1 MTTPRGRHRKLRRNI
16 LHTVIATALLAGT
29 FTVVDQSINPAPANA
44 APGDPGSLDTSFASV
59 TPITGLKFTMGIQSN
74 GKIIA
79 TPDYGLPIARYNQDG
94 SVDSSFTFTATH
106 STSVFV
112 NPQDDSFFVTRFG
125 TSGSLVQKRLA
136 TGLTGSGTWDSAQKG
151 RGNYSQNFALIDAN
165 TLLVASEASINK
177 LNITTGASDAA
188 FASNVASNPIVG
200 YPTQVKIQTVAG
212 VKKILVST
220 TTGNFGGSLVRYN
233 LDGTLD
239 KVIFS
244 NKDFMTVEVVNVGGS
259 NMILAGE
266 RTEGTLHVFNEDGT
280 AATNQFAQN
289 IKAAANFGP
298 SAQGL
303 GPRSIVVDA
312 SGRIVVGGTFTS
324 PSQRLFRFNSDGTAD
339 SSFNSNVGTSF
350 PSDVTQVLVSS
361 PTTILVA
368 GAFGIKRVWSD
379 PPTIPILTGTT
390 VSADGLTVTLNYV
403 SNLGTNAPAAS
414 AFAVTNAGTT
424 IPVQNVAISNKSVV
438 LTLSSPIGKS
448 NPVTLSYTAPTADP
462 AAGNSAIEIST
473 GADEI
478 SFSLTTGQ
486 VTNSSTV
493 DQTGPIFVSGSTSV
507 DGLTVTAVFDET
519 LKSVTAIPSNFVVSV
534 NGEAVTPS
542 AVSMTGANLTLTL
555 ASAIERNQ
563 TVTLAYNPPAIDS
576 QDAGAAVQDNIGNR
590 TLAFTGKAI
599 TNNSSID
606 TKGPTLVSAVVASAG
621 TSITLTYNEA
631 LHTVLSDFSAF
642 TVTVDGQARAVT
654 AISRPTTTTISLTLA
669 SAVDGGA
676 AVSISYSAPDSNNA
690 LTNGAIQDSAGIDSL
705 SFTNFTGTNSSSVGR
720 PVISSVV
727 VSAVGTNIKVN
738 YNKSAAQPS
747 FTDFKWYLNGELIP
761 MSSSGL
767 GVSGPSVTFSPV
779 SPVITTRDV
788 VTYTYTEPN
797 QNSTTLRSVTNGAV
811 TNSSTVVDTTPP
823 TLTSA
828 VLATNGTYLTL
839 TYSEPLGTPMS
850 GNDALSVTAAG
861 SIYSVA
867 RSAVSGSSIF
877 LMLERPIPSGLDVR
891 FNYTAPVKQDLLRLN
906 PAIQDAAG
914 NDADLLTGRAVT
926 NNSTQPQDVT
936 GPKPTTLVYSGN
948 TVTITFDESLGSTTA
963 QVSRFTANVG
973 VDPAVVQAVAYLAPN
988 KVVLTLAETI
998 PADSRV
1004 TITYTP
1010 PASSSQTSNL
1020 AIQDGFG
1027 NDALSFMVSD
1037 KYLDS
1042 PWTWEAKATA
1052 NPNCRTN
1059 TESFMDSSRKRT
1071 MPNGVTY
1078 SIGVSGPNLCLDP
1091 YPESLSERGGIDQ
1104 QFASI
1109 GSSTDPGAFI
1119 HHPHPADD
1127 SECGPKTPGITE
1139 YCVRP
1144 DSFVTIKFDE
1154 PVTNPVMSFAG
1165 WGSAASSIS
1174 WSEMRLVTPNLT
1186 LTHLPGTVSTN
1197 ILLEQGGTYLRP
1209 GSFSPSTKCGNATG
1223 NGAGCGS
1230 FIINGTITEAK
1241 FSLVWA
1247 ANGNDWGNT
1256 DDWNIVTSVT
1266 EDFGYAPT
1274 TYDQGNA
1281 ASHVYGTLRLGSAVN
1296 PDNLGYLYS
1305 KINYEAVQSGAA
1317 IPAGEDALSSWP
1329 TVGAAGTQYVV
1340 PITFGGATK
1349 AMDACGWIDF
1359 NINGTFD
1366 TGERACTRNIAST
1379 ATTANLT
1386 WVVPQ
1391 DVKAGSTYSRIRLSH
1406 DQILMPY
1413 GKLASGEVEDYALT
1427 VGPPPLTA
1435 NPDVTS
1441 GGQDL
1446 NQTINLLTNPAGADT
1461 PGSAPIVASS
1471 VKLCAPPQV
1480 APNCNATSVTV
1491 AGVGTYTVS
1500 NTGVMTFDPLPTF
1513 TGTPAPLAYTVTDSN
1528 GVKDDSTYTPTVIAK
1543 PTAFADT
1550 TSGPQGVAQ
1559 SIVVTNN
1566 DSAAAGQDL
1575 VTPSVTLSCPA
1586 TPATPTCVR
1595 NANGTVTITGQ
1606 GTYSASAAD
1615 GTVVFTPLPTF
1626 TGTAKPVVYTVKDDL
1641 DQSATSTYTPTVIPA
1656 PVAVADTSKN
1666 GQDINQTINVLGN
1679 DTIPANGNPLDPTSV
1694 KLCALAD
1701 ASANPPVAAEVSPN
1715 CSLTSLTVP
1724 GEGTYTVNP
1733 TTGVITFDPEPGFT
1747 GPATRINYQVS
1758 DTGTG
1763 ANKQTTSSTINAT
1776 VVPAPTARP
1785 DTTTGGQGL
1794 PQSTNL
1800 LTNTAGSDSAAP
1812 GQGGNLVPTSV
1823 RLCDVSATP
1832 AEVAP
1837 NCTVAPGTP
1846 VVVDG
1851 VGSYVVDATGKIT
1864 FTPEPGFTGSP
1875 DPLPYTVADNY
1886 GVKASSTYTPNVVPG
1901 PDANP
1906 DTTTG
1911 GQGLPQT
1918 INLLTN
1924 PDGTDTAASGATLV
1938 ASSVKLCA
1946 ASEVAPNC
1954 TKTSVTIADVGT
1966 YSVDATG
1973 KMTFT
1978 PVAGFTG
1985 TPAPLAYT
1993 VTDSNGVK
2001 DDSTYTP
2008 TVIAKPTAFADTT
2021 SGPQG
2026 VAQSIVVTNND
2037 SAAAGQDLVTPS
2049 VTLSCPATPATPT
2062 CVRNANGTVTIT
2074 GQGTYSASA
2083 ADGTVVF
2090 TPLPT
2095 FTGTAKPVVYTVKDD
2110 LDQSATSTYTP
2121 TVIPAP
2127 VAVADTSKNG
2137 QDINQTINVLGNDTI
2152 PANGNPLDPTSVKLC
2167 ALADASANP
2176 PVAAEVSPNCSL
2188 TSLTVPGE
2196 GTYTVNPTTGVITF
2210 DPEPG
2215 FTGPATRINYQV
2227 SDTGTGANKQ
2237 TTSSTIN
2244 ATVVPAPTAR
2254 PDTTTGGQGL
2264 PQSTN
2269 LLTNTAGSDSA
2280 APGQGGNLVPTSVRL
2295 CDVSATPAEVAPNCT
2310 VAPGTPVVVDGVGSY
2325 VVDATGKITF
2335 TPEPGF
2341 TGSPDPLPYTVADN
2355 YGVKASSTYTP
2366 NVVPGPDANP
2376 DTTTGGQGLPQTINL
2391 LTNPDGTDTAAS
2403 GATLVASSVKLCA
2416 ASEVAPNCTK
2426 TSVTIAD
2433 VGTYSVDA
2441 TGKMT
2446 FTPVAG
2452 FTGTPAP
2459 LAYTVTDSNGVK
2471 DDSTYTPTVIAKP
2484 VARPDTTT
2492 GNKDVN
2498 QVVNL
2503 VTNPSASGADSAG
2516 VAGLNLD
2523 PSTVRLCT
2531 ISPAQT
2537 PPNCT
2542 ATTLTVAGVGTY
2554 TVDATGQMTFD
2565 PLPTFTGTPAPVKY
2579 IVKDETGQVA
2589 NSTYTPTVLAPPT
2602 VKPDTSVGPANTAQ
2616 TRNVITNTVN
2626 TSDTANSGA
2635 TLDLTSLAIAC
2646 PSVPATPSAIAPGLA
2661 AVAKPAAVTC
2671 TVGPNGEVIMA
2682 GQGTYTIDPAKPGF
2696 LIFTPEP
2703 TFTGTATGVSYSIT
2717 DSNGQVSSTT
2727 YTPTVIPAPT
2737 ARDDYS
2743 VAEQGA
2749 TQWISPVGND
2759 TSSTSAKLVPGTV
2772 LLCRT
2777 GEPPPDC
2784 EATEVVIP
2792 GQGTFTVSA
2801 YGVVKFVPEPGF
2813 TGTVTP
2819 LNYQVADSLGQKT
2832 DATIFVEVLPPPAPS
2847 ATMDTGSADYN
2858 KPVTLSP
2865 WLNDFA
2871 GTKPDGSESNLA
2883 APALVPTSIR
2893 LCTTVQTPPNCNA
2906 TRVTTVDGT
2915 YVVDTKTGKVVFT
2928 PVNGFTGTV
2937 TAPVTYQISNNWSG
2951 FAGPGVATSILVPTI
2966 NPPGAPAATVDVTTT
2981 KPGVSVVIV
2990 PVGNDKP
2997 GSAPLNPKTI
3007 RLCGANEISPSCTQ
3021 TSVTTLDGT
3030 YVVDTKTGH
3039 VTFTPR
3045 AGFTGKATIPYVITD
3060 TLGKKANSNLII
3072 TVKDSAQSPVVKP
3085 VVDKPELPKTG
3096 GTRPD
3101 LLLLLG
3107 LVAIAGAGG
3116 LRFAGRR
3123 K

>member
-1 MTTPRGRHRKLRRNI
+1 MTTQRGRHRKLRRNI
-16 LHTVIATALLAGT
+16 LHTVIAMALLVGT
-29 FTVVDQSINPAPANA
+29 FTVVDQSINTTPANA
-44 APGDPGSLDTSFASV
+44 AAGDPGSLDTSFASV
-59 TPITGLKFTMGIQSN
+59 TPITGLKYTMGIQSN

-79 TPDYGLPIARYNQDG
+79 TPDYGLPIVRYNQDG

-136 TGLTGSGTWDSAQKG
+136 TGLTGTGTWDSAQKG
-151 RGNYSQNFALIDAN
+151 RGNYSKNFALIDAS

-177 LNITTGASDAA
+177 LDIATGASDAA
-188 FASNVASNPIVG
+188 FASNVATNPIVG

-244 NKDFMTVEVVNVGGS
+244 NKDFMAVEVVNVGGS

-324 PSQRLFRFNSDGTAD
+324 PTQRLIRFNSDGTAD

-379 PPTIPILTGTT
+379 PPTIPILTETT
-390 VSADGLTVTLNYV
+390 VSADGLTITLNYI

-414 AFAVTNAGTT
+414 AFVVTNAGTT

-438 LTLSSPIGKS
+438 LTLSSPIGKL
-448 NPVTLSYTAPTADP
+448 NAVTLAYTAPSVD
-462 AAGNSAIEIST
+462 AAPGNAAIEMST
-473 GADEI
+473 GADET
-478 SFSLTTGQ
+478 SFSLATAKI
-486 VTNSSTV
+486 TNSSTV
-493 DQTGPIFVSGSTSV
+493 DQTGPIFVSGSTSIN
-507 DGLTVTAVFDET
+507 GLTVTAVFDET
-519 LKSVTAIPSNFVVSV
+519 LKSVTAIPSNFVLSV
-534 NGEAVTPS
+534 NGEPITPT
-542 AVSMTGANLTLTL
+542 AVSINGTNLTLTV
-555 ASAIERNQ
+555 STAIERNQ
-563 TVTLAYNPPAIDS
+563 TVTLAYTPPAIDS
-576 QDAGAAVQDNIGNR
+576 QDASAAIRDNVDNR
-590 TLAFTGKAI
+590 ALAFTGRTI
-599 TNNSSID
+599 TNNSGID
-606 TKGPTLVSAVVASAG
+606 TKGPALVSAVVASAG

-631 LHTVLSDFSAF
+631 LHTVLSGFSAF

-654 AISRPTTTTISLTLA
+654 AISRPTTTTVSLTLA

-676 AVSISYSAPDSNNA
+676 TVSVSYTAPDSNDA
-690 LTNGAIQDSAGIDSL
+690 LTNSAVQDTAGIDSL
-705 SFTNFTGTNSSSVGR
+705 SFTDVSATNNSTVGR
-720 PVISSVV
+720 PVIASVV

-811 TNSSTVVDTTPP
+811 TNSSTVVDSTPP

-839 TYSEPLGTPMS
+839 TYSEALGTPMS
-850 GNDALSVTAAG
+850 GNEALSVTAAG
-861 SIYSVA
+861 WNYPVA

-877 LMLERPIPSGLDVR
+877 LMLERAIPSGLDVR
-891 FNYTAPVKQDLLRLN
+891 FNYAAPIKQDLLRLN

-914 NDADLLTGRAVT
+914 NDAESVIARAVT
-926 NNSTQPQDVT
+926 NNSNQPQDVT

-948 TVTITFDESLGSTTA
+948 TVTIAFDESLGSTTA
-963 QVSRFTANVG
+963 QASRFTANVG
-973 VDPAVVQAVAYLAPN
+973 VDPAVVQSVAYLSPN

-1010 PASSSQTSNL
+1010 PPSSSLTSNA

-1042 PWTWEAKATA
+1042 PWTWEAKATTT
-1052 NPNCRTN
+1052 PNCRTN
-1059 TESFMDSSRKRT
+1059 ADSFMDASRKRT

-1078 SIGVSGPNLCLDP
+1078 SIGVSGPNICIDN

-1109 GSSTDPGAFI
+1109 GSSTDPGAFL
-1119 HHPHPADD
+1119 HHPHPADN

-1144 DSFVTIKFDE
+1144 NSFVTIKFDQ

-1165 WGSAASSIS
+1165 WGSASASIS

-1186 LTHLPGTVSTN
+1186 LTQLPGTVSTN

-1209 GSFSPSTKCGNATG
+1209 GSFSPSTKCGNSSG

-1247 ANGNDWGNT
+1247 ANGPDWGNT

-1274 TYDQGNA
+1274 SYDQGSA

-1317 IPAGEDALSSWP
+1317 IPVGEDAVSSWP
-1329 TVGAAGTQYVV
+1329 TVGAAGTQYIV

-1359 NINGTFD
+1359 NINGIFD
-1366 TGERACTRNIAST
+1366 TGERACTRNIPST

-1406 DQILMPY
+1406 DQILMPF

-1441 GGQDL
+1441 GGQDI

-1461 PGSAPIVASS
+1461 PGSAPIVAST

-1491 AGVGTYTVS
+1491 AGVGTYTIS

-1528 GVKDDSTYTPTVIAK
+1528 GVKADSTYTPTVIAK
-1543 PTAFADT
+1543 PVATADT

-1566 DSAAAGQDL
+1566 DSAASGQTL

-1595 NANGTVTITGQ
+1595 NSNGTVTITGQ
-1606 GTYSASAAD
+1606 GTYSAAAAD

-1666 GQDINQTINVLGN
+1666 GQDINQSINVLGN
-1679 DTIPANGNPLDPTSV
+1679 DTIPTNGNPLDPTSV

-1701 ASANPPVAAEVSPN
+1701 AAATPPVAAEVSPN
-1715 CSLTSLTVP
+1715 CSLTELVVP
-1724 GEGTYTVNP
+1724 GEGKYTVNP
-1733 TTGVITFDPEPGFT
+1733 TTGVVTFDPEPEFT
-1747 GPATRINYQVS
+1747 GTATRINYQVS

-1812 GQGGNLVPTSV
+1812 GQGGNLVPASV

-1846 VVVDG
+1846 VVVPG

-1946 ASEVAPNC
+1946 PPEVAPNC
-1954 TKTSVTIADVGT
+1954 TKTSVTITGVGT

-2001 DDSTYTP
+2001 
-2008 TVIAKPTAFADTT
+2008 A
-2021 SGPQG
+2021 
-2026 VAQSIVVTNND
+2026 
-2037 SAAAGQDLVTPS
+2037 
-2049 VTLSCPATPATPT
+2049 
-2062 CVRNANGTVTIT
+2062 
-2074 GQGTYSASA
+2074 
-2083 ADGTVVF
+2083 
-2090 TPLPT
+2090 
-2095 FTGTAKPVVYTVKDD
+2095 
-2110 LDQSATSTYTP
+2110 
-2121 TVIPAP
+2121 
-2127 VAVADTSKNG
+2127 
-2137 QDINQTINVLGNDTI
+2137 
-2152 PANGNPLDPTSVKLC
+2152 
-2167 ALADASANP
+2167 
-2176 PVAAEVSPNCSL
+2176 
-2188 TSLTVPGE
+2188 
-2196 GTYTVNPTTGVITF
+2196 
-2210 DPEPG
+2210 
-2215 FTGPATRINYQV
+2215 
-2227 SDTGTGANKQ
+2227 
-2237 TTSSTIN
+2237 
-2244 ATVVPAPTAR
+2244 
-2254 PDTTTGGQGL
+2254 
-2264 PQSTN
+2264 
-2269 LLTNTAGSDSA
+2269 
-2280 APGQGGNLVPTSVRL
+2280 
-2295 CDVSATPAEVAPNCT
+2295 
-2310 VAPGTPVVVDGVGSY
+2310 
-2325 VVDATGKITF
+2325 
-2335 TPEPGF
+2335 
-2341 TGSPDPLPYTVADN
+2341 
-2355 YGVKASSTYTP
+2355 
-2366 NVVPGPDANP
+2366 
-2376 DTTTGGQGLPQTINL
+2376 
-2391 LTNPDGTDTAAS
+2391 
-2403 GATLVASSVKLCA
+2403 
-2416 ASEVAPNCTK
+2416 
-2426 TSVTIAD
+2426 
-2433 VGTYSVDA
+2433 
-2441 TGKMT
+2441 
-2446 FTPVAG
+2446 
-2452 FTGTPAP
+2452 
-2459 LAYTVTDSNGVK
+2459 
-2471 DDSTYTPTVIAKP
+2471 DSTYTPTVIAKP

-2554 TVDATGQMTFD
+2554 TVDANGQMTFD

-2616 TRNVITNTVN
+2616 SRNVITNTVN
-2626 TSDTANSGA
+2626 TGDVAHSGA
-2635 TLDLTSLAIAC
+2635 TLDMTSLAIAC
-2646 PSVPATPSAIAPGLA
+2646 PSLPATPLAIAPGLA
-2661 AVAKPAAVTC
+2661 TEKLAKPASVTC
-2671 TVGPNGEVIMA
+2671 TVDPDGKVVMA
-2682 GQGTYTIDPAKPGF
+2682 GQGTYEIDPKNPGSI
-2696 LIFTPEP
+2696 IFTPEP
-2703 TFTGTATGVSYSIT
+2703 GFTGTATGVKYSIT

-2737 ARDDYS
+2737 AHDDYS

-2759 TSSTSAKLVPGTV
+2759 TSSASAKLVPGTV

-3045 AGFTGKATIPYVITD
+3045 SGFTGKATIPYVITD

-3072 TVKDSAQSPVVKP
+3072 TVKDSAQTPVVKP